1 MNVHEVLDL
10 WRKLV
15 KKRTQL
21 RKKKGMSTKS
31 SIYEGNL
38 WKSER
43 NDSWRVIVKLTS
55 SPWKKKKEWSIC
67 QTKTKIMQSQPHKR
81 NQMQSPPHKRT
92 HSWRILKPFSNPI
105 SIWIRK
111 LSQTSCQS
119 FACHLLSPLLALF
132 NIPPLMSETKQ
143 NFKSG
148 WFKHVKSEVKLPF
161 KNVSNGLFKVYCH
174 SKCVRF
180 CF

>member
-43 NDSWRVIVKLTS
+43 NDSWRLIVKLTS

-67 QTKTKIMQSQPHKR
+67 QTTTKIMQSPPHKR

-92 HSWRILKPFSNPI
+92 HSWRILKPISNPI

-132 NIPPLMSETKQ
+132 NIPPLMTSSGVKPKTFQKWLVQTCQKRSHTAIQ
-143 NFKSG
+143 N
-148 WFKHVKSEVKLPF
+148 
-161 KNVSNGLFKVYCH
+161 VY
-174 SKCVRF
+174 VF
-180 CF
+180 F